1 MLSTLKEKNY
11 RNAEQ
16 IEINKNLI
24 FIFYLY
30 IKKKKKRIPVFNKI
44 LKKIYWQDFNL
55 IAFFPPSTTR
65 RENDGEVVTSGNFSN
80 SKDRMQTRPNI
91 NYLLEVSAGF
101 AVAQRLMDNN
111 ARWVLWAGKSN
122 VPTDRHVRAIF
133 IHACVVS
140 VNRDIHK

>member
-44 LKKIYWQDFNL
+44 
-55 IAFFPPSTTR
+55 
-65 RENDGEVVTSGNFSN
+65 
-80 SKDRMQTRPNI
+80 
-91 NYLLEVSAGF
+91 
-101 AVAQRLMDNN
+101 
-111 ARWVLWAGKSN
+111 
-122 VPTDRHVRAIF
+122 
-133 IHACVVS
+133 
-140 VNRDIHK
+140 